1 MPVSTALR
9 KSVLRKAKCVP
20 ALLLAAPSL
29 MAAEPE
35 WPEFR
40 GPSAQGI
47 VESTDAPSTWSEQ
60 ENVLWKTALPGRG
73 WSSPVVRGDQVWM
86 TSAVTSGQAK
96 PGENGTQSVDSV
108 KLYAL
113 CVSRSTGRLERE
125 MELFN
130 VESPEA
136 VHSLNGYASPTPCL
150 DEQHVYCWFGRNGTA
165 CINADTGKVL
175 WRKSIIIDHFVGA
188 GSSPVLAGGLLVLTC
203 DGADKQF
210 IVALDPATG
219 DQVWRQDR
227 PPIRSTNPD
236 FQKSYCTP
244 LVVNYEGQ
252 DQLIIPGAQW
262 INAYDPA
269 TGEELWRMDHGRG
282 FSLVSRPVSD
292 GESVYF
298 CTGFM
303 SDQVQAIRLGGKGE
317 LDDSY
322 VRWRHKRQ
330 APNQPSPVVH
340 DGRLV
345 LVNDRGIVQC
355 LDTASG
361 DQMWRLRAPGNY
373 SASVMLV
380 GGKYYFF
387 SREGV
392 TTVVNKDGQTLRTN
406 VLDGALM
413 ATPAIVDNTWLIR
426 TDTHLYAI
434 GAGVR
439 TL

>member
-1 MPVSTALR
+1 MAVCAALR
-9 KSVLRKAKCVP
+9 KVKCVP
-20 ALLLAAPSL
+20 ALLIAAPSL
-29 MAAEPE
+29 MAAPPE

-40 GPSAQGI
+40 GPNAQGI
-47 VESTDAPSTWSEQ
+47 VEATSAPTSWSEH
-60 ENVLWKTALPGRG
+60 ENVLWKTPLPGLG
-73 WSSPVVRGDQVWM
+73 WSSPVVRGDHVWM
-86 TSAVTSGQAK
+86 TSAVTSGQPK

-108 KLYAL
+108 KLCAL
-113 CVSRSTGRLERE
+113 CVSRSTGRLVRE
-125 MELFN
+125 LELFN
-130 VESPEA
+130 VQSPEA

-165 CINADTGKVL
+165 CLQADTGEVL
-175 WRKSIIIDHFVGA
+175 WRKTIVIDHYVGA
-188 GSSPVLAGGLLVLTC
+188 GSSPVLAGGLLILTC

-219 DQVWRQDR
+219 DEAWRCDR
-227 PPIRSTNPD
+227 PPMRSPNPD
-236 FQKSYCTP
+236 FQKSFCTP
-244 LVVNYEGQ
+244 LVVNYQGQ
-252 DQLIIPGAQW
+252 ELLIIPGAQW

-269 TGEELWRMDHGRG
+269 TGQELWRMDHGRG

-303 SDQVQAIRLGGKGE
+303 SDEVQAIRLGGQGV

-322 VRWRHKRQ
+322 LRWRHKRQ

-361 DQMWRLRAPGNY
+361 DLLWRLRAPGNY

-380 GGKYYFF
+380 NDLYYFF
-387 SREGV
+387 NREGV
-392 TTVVNKDGQTLRTN
+392 TSVVSRDGELLHEN
-406 VLDGALM
+406 ELNGAQM
-413 ATPAIVDNTWLIR
+413 ATPAIVDDTWLLR

-434 GAGVR
+434 GR
-439 TL
+439 PS